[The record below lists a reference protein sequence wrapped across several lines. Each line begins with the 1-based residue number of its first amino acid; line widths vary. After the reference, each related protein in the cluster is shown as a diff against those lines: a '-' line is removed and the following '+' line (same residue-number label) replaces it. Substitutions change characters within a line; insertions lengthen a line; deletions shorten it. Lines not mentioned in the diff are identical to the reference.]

1 MCVCTPEIKTP
12 FCGKPGCESPPE
24 SEESKIDAA
33 ARKAH
38 AAADAA
44 AKAWYEY
51 ASLLDVGPD
60 RTWAFDVHTNL
71 RHARQRF

>member
-12 FCGKPGCESPPE
+12 FCGKPGCEPPPQSDE
-24 SEESKIDAA
+24 AKIDAA

-51 ASLLDVGPD
+51 AALLDVGPD